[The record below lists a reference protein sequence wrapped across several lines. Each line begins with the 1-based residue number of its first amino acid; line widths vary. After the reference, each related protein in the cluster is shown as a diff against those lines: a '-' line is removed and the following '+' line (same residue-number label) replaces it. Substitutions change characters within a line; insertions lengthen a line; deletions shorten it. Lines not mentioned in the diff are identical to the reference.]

1 MPPIGSPLP
10 IRRPEPA
17 AVVRTDR
24 GAVLHLQAG
33 DSFLSKRGEKKE
45 EYYKE
50 NGASKVARCLMPD
63 TLRPV
68 PSCLLWPGGWGRGG
82 EGWGCSRLKKGK
94 GGRGAGASQLPP
106 VMKP

>member
-1 MPPIGSPLP
+1 MPPIGSPLL

-17 AVVRTDR
+17 AVVRADR

-33 DSFLSKRGEKKE
+33 DSFLSKRKKKKKK

-50 NGASKVARCLMPD
+50 SGASKVARCWMPG

-68 PSCLLWPGGWGRGG
+68 PSCLL
-82 EGWGCSRLKKGK
+82 
-94 GGRGAGASQLPP
+94 
-106 VMKP
+106 

>member
-33 DSFLSKRGEKKE
+33 DSFLSKRKK
-45 EYYKE
+45 KK
-50 NGASKVARCLMPD
+50 SITRKTVVARWLGVRCQNAASRAKLPAVA
-63 TLRPV
+63 RWV
-68 PSCLLWPGGWGRGG
+68 GGGGQAVGRKAESSKEGRGVQ
-82 EGWGCSRLKKGK
+82 
-94 GGRGAGASQLPP
+94 GALSLRQG
-106 VMKP
+106 